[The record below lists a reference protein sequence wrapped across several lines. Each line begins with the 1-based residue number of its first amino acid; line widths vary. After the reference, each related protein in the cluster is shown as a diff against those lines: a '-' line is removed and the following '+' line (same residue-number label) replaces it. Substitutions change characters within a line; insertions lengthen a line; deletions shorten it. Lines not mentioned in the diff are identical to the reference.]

1 MPIKKEDLEKLK
13 LSAEQI
19 EQVLGLA
26 KADELELKQAKD
38 AVAERDSQIGKLKG
52 LEGDATKFKEQVELL
67 QKANK
72 EAAEKHKTE
81 LSTERKRFAVKQH
94 LLAGKSK
101 PHDVDLALS
110 QFNLEQISI
119 ADNGQVLGVKEQAD
133 KLLTDKPF
141 LFVAEPKGQSQT
153 VVGMRVHP
161 KSVEGQD
168 GKTTTEPTHG
178 AFGASIAAKAMALSG
193 KPTK

>member
-1 MPIKKEDLEKLK
+1 MKKEDLEKLK

-19 EQVLGLA
+19 EQVLGLSQ
-26 KADELELKQAKD
+26 ADGLELKQAKD

-72 EAAEKHKTE
+72 EAADKHKSE

-110 QFNLEQISI
+110 QFNLEQISLSE
-119 ADNGQVLGVKEQAD
+119 NGQVLGVKEQAD
-133 KLLTDKPF
+133 RLVTEKPF
-141 LFVAEPKGQSQT
+141 LFAAEPKGQT

-161 KSVEGQD
+161 KSTDAQD
-168 GKTTTEPTHG
+168 GSSSTEPTHG
-178 AFGASIAAKAMALSG
+178 SFGASIAAKTLALSG
-193 KPTK
+193 KPLAK